1 MTFPQVILLSG
12 ASLFHA
18 LPFAQV
24 AAVMP
29 KSWSSANHRQTLRI
43 GHKPCVRL
51 SGSELGTWQQFDL
64 RPQQTGISAGTA
76 YASLPVPRPC
86 QAALL
91 TNVLWRNCIKM
102 NFSQA
107 VLLPDFTIL
116 AVLFSLLF
124 HILKH
129 RKLKHASVIPFLST
143 GLGLFS
149 PMETEMWGV
158 QFHFY
163 YVSQQQSALHPTV
176 IQRKPQQLDGTLWA
190 STWRQWKGKTPF

>member
-1 MTFPQVILLSG
+1 MAPRGLQITARSSCVFVLCFSSRSRNFNQGSLWFKDTQRECVGMTFPQVILLSG

-51 SGSELGTWQQFDL
+51 SGSELGTWQRFDL
-64 RPQQTGISAGTA
+64 RPQQTGMSTGTA
-76 YASLPVPRPC
+76 YASLPVPRSC

-91 TNVLWRNCIKM
+91 TNVLWRNCIKI

-107 VLLPDFTIL
+107 VLLPDSTFL
-116 AVLFSLLF
+116 AVLFSLS
-124 HILKH
+124 H
-129 RKLKHASVIPFLST
+129 T
-143 GLGLFS
+143 
-149 PMETEMWGV
+149 
-158 QFHFY
+158 
-163 YVSQQQSALHPTV
+163 
-176 IQRKPQQLDGTLWA
+176 
-190 STWRQWKGKTPF
+190 